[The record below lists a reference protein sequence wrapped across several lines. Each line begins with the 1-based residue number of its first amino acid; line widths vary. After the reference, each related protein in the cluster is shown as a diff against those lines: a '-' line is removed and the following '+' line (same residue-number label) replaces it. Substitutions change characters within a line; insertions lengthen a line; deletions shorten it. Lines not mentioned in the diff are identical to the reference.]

1 MHELS
6 RESST
11 LIRWVDEIAHLEPP
25 SGGVRIDIQ
34 PSPSNHTLL
43 RAEHDSPGSK
53 TIYAPTLSMSTKPPL
68 TCRPRLCP
76 KGKPHV
82 FPVALNLVEGIDVRI
97 SEFSKKQVRSLQ
109 FRHKPGL

>member
-1 MHELS
+1 MNELS

-11 LIRWVDEIAHLEPP
+11 LIRWVDEIALGSP

-43 RAEHDSPGSK
+43 RAELNRPGSK

-76 KGKPHV
+76 EGKPHV
-82 FPVALNLVEGIDVRI
+82 FPVALNLVERIDVRI
-97 SEFSKKQVRSLQ
+97 SKFSKNQV
-109 FRHKPGL
+109 H